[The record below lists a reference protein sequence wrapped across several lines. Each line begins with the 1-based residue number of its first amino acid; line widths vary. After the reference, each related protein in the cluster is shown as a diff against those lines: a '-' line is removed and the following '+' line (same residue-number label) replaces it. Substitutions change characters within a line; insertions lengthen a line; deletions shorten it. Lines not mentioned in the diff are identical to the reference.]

1 MLFCVELI
9 TSSVLALI
17 SKQGRLNAAVR
28 AFLLY
33 KFLILRNIIACNL
46 PKVPK
51 KLSDSQQEKTVLLT
65 VEIIT
70 YHLDLIIVTTQ
81 ESKILIYIIL
91 LFLVDNRDE
100 NWFQKGGK

>member
-9 TSSVLALI
+9 TSSVLDLI
-17 SKQGRLNAAVR
+17 SKQGRLKAAVR

-33 KFLILRNIIACNL
+33 KFLILRNIIACSL

-51 KLSDSQQEKTVLLT
+51 KLSDSQPQKTVLLT

-70 YHLDLIIVTTQ
+70 YHLD
-81 ESKILIYIIL
+81 
-91 LFLVDNRDE
+91 
-100 NWFQKGGK
+100 

>member
-9 TSSVLALI
+9 TSSVLDLI

-51 KLSDSQQEKTVLLT
+51 KLSDSQQEKTGLLT
-65 VEIIT
+65 VEIIA
-70 YHLDLIIVTTQ
+70 YHLDLIVTTQ

>member
-1 MLFCVELI
+1 MLFCVEII
-9 TSSVLALI
+9 TSSVLDLI

-28 AFLLY
+28 TCLLY

-46 PKVPK
+46 LKGPK

-70 YHLDLIIVTTQ
+70 YHLD
-81 ESKILIYIIL
+81 
-91 LFLVDNRDE
+91 
-100 NWFQKGGK
+100 